1 MHSLHTNFLAKRN
14 YRRKV
19 IVTTVRYEE
28 TEELTEQQIQNWES
42 ENDELQEEIMDEVEF
57 ELVHDK
63 VMEDSDWPEL
73 TEE

>member
-1 MHSLHTNFLAKRN
+1 MAKLK
-14 YRRKV
+14 RRV

-28 TEELTEQQIQNWES
+28 TEELTEQQIKNWES
-42 ENDELQEEIMDEVEF
+42 ENDELQEEVMDEVEF

-63 VMEDSDWPEL
+63 VMEDTDWPEL

>member
-1 MHSLHTNFLAKRN
+1 MAKLK
-14 YRRKV
+14 RKV

-28 TEELTEQQIQNWES
+28 TEELTEQQVENWKS
-42 ENDELQEEIMDEVEF
+42 QLDELQEEVMDEVEF

-63 VMEDSDWPEL
+63 VMEDTDWPEL

>member
-1 MHSLHTNFLAKRN
+1 MAKLK
-14 YRRKV
+14 RRV

-28 TEELTEQQIQNWES
+28 TEELTEQQIQNWKS
-42 ENDELQEEIMDEVEF
+42 ENDELQEEVMDEVEF

>member
-1 MHSLHTNFLAKRN
+1 MAKLKRQ
-14 YRRKV
+14 V

-28 TEELTEQQIQNWES
+28 TEELTEQQIQNWKS
-42 ENDELQEEIMDEVEF
+42 ENDELQEEVMDEVEF

-63 VMEDSDWPEL
+63 VMEDTDWPEL

>member
-1 MHSLHTNFLAKRN
+1 MAKLK
-14 YRRKV
+14 RRV

-42 ENDELQEEIMDEVEF
+42 ENDELQEEVMDEVEF

-63 VMEDSDWPEL
+63 VIEDTDWPEL

>member
-1 MHSLHTNFLAKRN
+1 MAKLK
-14 YRRKV
+14 RRV

-28 TEELTEQQIQNWES
+28 TEELTEQQVENWKS
-42 ENDELQEEIMDEVEF
+42 QLDELQEEVMDEVEF

-63 VMEDSDWPEL
+63 VIEDTDWPEL

>member
-1 MHSLHTNFLAKRN
+1 MAKLK
-14 YRRKV
+14 RKV
-19 IVTTVRYEE
+19 IITTVRYEE

-42 ENDELQEEIMDEVEF
+42 ENDELQEEVMDEVEF

-63 VMEDSDWPEL
+63 VMEDSEWPEL

>member
-1 MHSLHTNFLAKRN
+1 MAKLK
-14 YRRKV
+14 RKV

-42 ENDELQEEIMDEVEF
+42 ENDELQEEVMDEVEF

-63 VMEDSDWPEL
+63 VMEDTDWPEL

>member
-1 MHSLHTNFLAKRN
+1 MAKLK
-14 YRRKV
+14 RKV

-42 ENDELQEEIMDEVEF
+42 ENDELQEEVMDEVEF

-63 VMEDSDWPEL
+63 VMEDSEWPEL

>member
-1 MHSLHTNFLAKRN
+1 MAKLK
-14 YRRKV
+14 RRV

-28 TEELTEQQIQNWES
+28 TEELTEQQIKNWES
-42 ENDELQEEIMDEVEF
+42 ENDELQEEVMDEVEF

-63 VMEDSDWPEL
+63 VIEDTDWPEL

>member
-1 MHSLHTNFLAKRN
+1 MAKLT
-14 YRRKV
+14 RRV

-28 TEELTEQQIQNWES
+28 TEELTEQQIKNWES
-42 ENDELQEEIMDEVEF
+42 ENDELQEEVMDEVEF

-63 VMEDSDWPEL
+63 VMEDSEWPQL

>member
-1 MHSLHTNFLAKRN
+1 MAKLK
-14 YRRKV
+14 RRV

-42 ENDELQEEIMDEVEF
+42 EDEELQEEVMDEVEF

-63 VMEDSDWPEL
+63 VMEDTDWPEL